1 MTELGEATVK
11 VIPDL
16 SEFNRLMA
24 EIPDQGVTFQET
36 IDYARDENGDI
47 TRTVRTL
54 SLVKG
59 V

>member
-16 SEFNRLMA
+16 TEFNRLMA
-24 EIPDQGVTFQET
+24 EIPDQGVTVQET
-36 IDYARDENGDI
+36 IDYTRDATGDI
-47 TRTVRTL
+47 TRTVRTV
-54 SLVKG
+54 SLIKG